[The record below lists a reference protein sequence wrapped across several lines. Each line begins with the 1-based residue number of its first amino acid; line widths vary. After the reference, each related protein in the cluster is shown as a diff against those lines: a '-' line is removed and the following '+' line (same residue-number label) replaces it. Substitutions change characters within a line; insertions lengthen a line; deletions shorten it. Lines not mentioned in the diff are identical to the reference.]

1 MKRLYLPVKFRN
13 HGLLVWCMT
22 CKKSVTQVPCK
33 HYDSHKFQSRIY
45 NTVTKKQYCVR
56 TYETRDPEE
65 AFSLH
70 REYKEELKQNNFN
83 IVKVAPKDVPV
94 KPPPLVFLKTAATKY
109 SDFLQDIDVP
119 IQERRKLSRDYVKD
133 QIRYLTRFL
142 ATVQRKEK
150 KISNFPAAAVTPA
163 HVTDFYNWIFANG
176 FSQTA
181 YNAHMKACKYF
192 FEWVIKTLKVQMDNP
207 FENVRMPEV
216 HYDPEI
222 IPVEEFE
229 QLLSVITPEN
239 GRSAKGVKR
248 KENVNHYRPWLK
260 KVFVLSLLTGE
271 RLDGI
276 VLLKWSH
283 IDGNFFKIPNFK
295 VERIQKTEGK
305 YYSYTPI
312 TADLA
317 ELLLQ
322 FDATDQDAYIV
333 EPGMK
338 NRYTLK
344 KYITKAFTHFWRVT
358 GNKRKVS
365 FKNLRKTYE
374 TLLTAAIG
382 EKAMFVKH
390 NSDKT
395 AIKHYLG
402 KQKLLEATK
411 DVRLYDVS
419 SWL

>member
-1 MKRLYLPVKFRN
+1 M
-13 HGLLVWCMT
+13 
-22 CKKSVTQVPCK
+22 
-33 HYDSHKFQSRIY
+33 
-45 NTVTKKQYCVR
+45 
-56 TYETRDPEE
+56 
-65 AFSLH
+65 
-70 REYKEELKQNNFN
+70 
-83 IVKVAPKDVPV
+83 
-94 KPPPLVFLKTAATKY
+94 
-109 SDFLQDIDVP
+109 
-119 IQERRKLSRDYVKD
+119 
-133 QIRYLTRFL
+133 
-142 ATVQRKEK
+142 
-150 KISNFPAAAVTPA
+150 
-163 HVTDFYNWIFANG
+163 TDFYNWIFANG

-239 GRSAKGVKR
+239 GSGEKGVKR

-260 KVFVLSLLTGE
+260 KVFILSLLTGE

-317 ELLLQ
+317 ELTAPVRRNGSGGVYRRARHDESLH
-322 FDATDQDAYIV
+322 
-333 EPGMK
+333 
-338 NRYTLK
+338 LK
-344 KYITKAFTHFWRVT
+344 EIH
-358 GNKRKVS
+358 
-365 FKNLRKTYE
+365 YE
-374 TLLTAAIG
+374 GIYA
-382 EKAMFVKH
+382 
-390 NSDKT
+390 
-395 AIKHYLG
+395 
-402 KQKLLEATK
+402 LLEGYRQQAES
-411 DVRLYDVS
+411 VV
-419 SWL
+419 

>member
-1 MKRLYLPVKFRN
+1 M
-13 HGLLVWCMT
+13 
-22 CKKSVTQVPCK
+22 
-33 HYDSHKFQSRIY
+33 
-45 NTVTKKQYCVR
+45 
-56 TYETRDPEE
+56 
-65 AFSLH
+65 
-70 REYKEELKQNNFN
+70 
-83 IVKVAPKDVPV
+83 
-94 KPPPLVFLKTAATKY
+94 
-109 SDFLQDIDVP
+109 
-119 IQERRKLSRDYVKD
+119 
-133 QIRYLTRFL
+133 
-142 ATVQRKEK
+142 
-150 KISNFPAAAVTPA
+150 
-163 HVTDFYNWIFANG
+163 
-176 FSQTA
+176 
-181 YNAHMKACKYF
+181 
-192 FEWVIKTLKVQMDNP
+192 
-207 FENVRMPEV
+207 
-216 HYDPEI
+216 
-222 IPVEEFE
+222 
-229 QLLSVITPEN
+229 
-239 GRSAKGVKR
+239 
-248 KENVNHYRPWLK
+248 NHYRPWLK
-260 KVFVLSLLTGE
+260 KVFVLALLTGE

-283 IDGNFFKIPNFK
+283 INGNFFKIPNFK

-312 TADLA
+312 TADLV

-333 EPGMK
+333 EPGMR

-344 KYITKAFTHFWRVT
+344 KYITKEFTHFWRVT